1 MTAHVLVEVI
11 GAGAALC
18 STGSFIPQ
26 LAKLLRTRTAEAVS
40 APMFALTVTAFSL
53 WSAYGLMLKSW
64 PLVVSNLISLALAGA
79 ILLVTLRLRARDG
92 ARDRPAPR

>member
-1 MTAHVLVEVI
+1 MVSHILVEAI

-18 STGSFIPQ
+18 SIASFVPQ
-26 LAKLLRTRTAEAVS
+26 LAKLIRERSAQAVS
-40 APMFALTVTAFSL
+40 TRMFVLTVAAFSL
-53 WSAYGLMLKSW
+53 WAVYGLMLRSW
-64 PLVVSNLISLALAGA
+64 PLVVSNLLSLALSGA